1 MKVNIMKLP
10 LYVVFIVLSFL
21 KRGWNFDTK
30 TRRSVLMSLKKLYL
44 IKLHLSQI
52 LLYSSV
58 DSDVMEL
65 SHQHVHRKLLQKIT
79 DILQSHSTGYVFHHK
94 ILPQVLNM
102 SIYYMKR
109 YSDPSN
115 ILDGSIIQ
123 KQKKIQNL
131 LIKYGYKKRL
141 IQY

>member
-1 MKVNIMKLP
+1 MKLP
-10 LYVVFIVLSFL
+10 LDVVFIVLSFL
-21 KRGWNFDTK
+21 KCGWNYDTK

-44 IKLHLSQI
+44 IKLHLSHI

-65 SHQHVHRKLLQKIT
+65 SHQHVHRKSLQKIT
-79 DILQSHSTGYVFHHK
+79 DILQSHSTGYIFHHK
-94 ILPQVLNM
+94 ILPRVLNM

-109 YSDPSN
+109 YSDPFDA
-115 ILDGSIIQ
+115 LDGSIIQ
-123 KQKKIQNL
+123 KQKKIQTL

-141 IQY
+141 IYY